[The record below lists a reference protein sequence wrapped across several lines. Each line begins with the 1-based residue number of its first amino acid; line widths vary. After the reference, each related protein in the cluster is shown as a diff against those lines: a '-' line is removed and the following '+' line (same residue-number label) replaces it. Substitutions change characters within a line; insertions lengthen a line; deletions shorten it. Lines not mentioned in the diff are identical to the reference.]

1 MKTLTYVT
9 DPEMAIRSAQTFELF
24 RVGVRMMR
32 ENLRRRYPAESAKDI
47 ERRLGEWLLKDDE
60 GSAAGGS

>member
-9 DPEMAIRSAQTFELF
+9 DPEMALRAAQTFELF

-32 ENLRRRYPAESAKDI
+32 ENLRRRYPVESAEDI
-47 ERRLGEWLLKDDE
+47 ERRLADWLLKDDE